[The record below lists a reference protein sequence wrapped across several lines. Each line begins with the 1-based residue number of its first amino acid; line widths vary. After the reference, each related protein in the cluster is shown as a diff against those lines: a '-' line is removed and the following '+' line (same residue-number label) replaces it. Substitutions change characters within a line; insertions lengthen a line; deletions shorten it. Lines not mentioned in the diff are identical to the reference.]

1 GRRGRRIFLREELAV
16 APAEMGANGDGLER
30 KQQSSNELLPR
41 QQSADAGLGREPGR
55 SRAPHV
61 AREKGR
67 YRPPYYDGVRSRS
80 RRAGRHRPMLPGR
93 VLAARFVEQNEIEIV
108 RQDERLEKLSRLR
121 AAEHVGDV
129 RSNERFIA
137 RARPTSRARTWKS
150 RHLEHVENRTE
161 RKSVRRL
168 EPERRTQN
176 DDLRLLVA
184 RQGRTERFNSGHL
197 GRSCQLFKKEKSRS
211 FEIPLRPSPRP
222 CRKKGGPLRARRKT
236 ETKTAEEME
245 RVSAKRPLVLIAL
258 VCVVA
263 GANRAQGDD
272 FPLRKLRPFTYT
284 VDYEPF
290 WSPDGRQVGLISIR
304 HGGMKVHVMDASN
317 ASHGS
322 DMRQLTFGDAED
334 DTPAWSPDGKKIAFV
349 SIRNGVSQIF
359 VMNADGTDVRQLTKG
374 IAENIHPTWSPDSER
389 ILFNTTYFVGAT
401 AADGR
406 NVPSDNK
413 VIGEQIDKK
422 MDLATIR
429 PDGTDLKQ
437 ITTGGGFTYASFSP
451 DGMWIVHRRINGAL
465 S

>member
-1 GRRGRRIFLREELAV
+1 
-16 APAEMGANGDGLER
+16 
-30 KQQSSNELLPR
+30 
-41 QQSADAGLGREPGR
+41 
-55 SRAPHV
+55 
-61 AREKGR
+61 
-67 YRPPYYDGVRSRS
+67 
-80 RRAGRHRPMLPGR
+80 
-93 VLAARFVEQNEIEIV
+93 
-108 RQDERLEKLSRLR
+108 
-121 AAEHVGDV
+121 
-129 RSNERFIA
+129 
-137 RARPTSRARTWKS
+137 
-150 RHLEHVENRTE
+150 
-161 RKSVRRL
+161 
-168 EPERRTQN
+168 
-176 DDLRLLVA
+176 
-184 RQGRTERFNSGHL
+184 
-197 GRSCQLFKKEKSRS
+197 
-211 FEIPLRPSPRP
+211 
-222 CRKKGGPLRARRKT
+222 
-236 ETKTAEEME
+236 ME

-290 WSPDGRQVGLISIR
+290 WSPDGRQVVLISSR

-465 S
+465 SQIFVMSTDGSGDHNISGEGNIDGWPAWSPDGKRVIFSRRVRDAFQLFIMDRDGSNVRQLTDAPGEFVNARWSPDGTKILCSRRLGDMNLVIFPAPK